1 MVMGMLGMAMVM
13 GMLGMAVVMV
23 MMMMVMMT
31 MEVYGGGICND
42 GGSDNASGCNDGD
55 IFVR

>member
-1 MVMGMLGMAMVM
+1 MGMLGMAMVM